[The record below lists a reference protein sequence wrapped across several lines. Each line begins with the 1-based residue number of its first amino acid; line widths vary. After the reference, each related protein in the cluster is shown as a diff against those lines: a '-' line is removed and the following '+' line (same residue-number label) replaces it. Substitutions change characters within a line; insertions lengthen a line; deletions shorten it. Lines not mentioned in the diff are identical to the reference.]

1 MLFIIN
7 FFFSTLTFSSL
18 PLHLST
24 ILECLQTSATFIQN
38 MDVSA
43 NPCEDFF
50 QYMCGNFENEHPLP
64 DTSTSHDW

>member
-1 MLFIIN
+1 MIFI
-7 FFFSTLTFSSL
+7 TLYFIHFHHYHSYRQ
-18 PLHLST
+18 HDFVH
-24 ILECLQTSATFIQN
+24 LECLQTSATFIQN
-38 MDVSA
+38 MDNTA